1 MSRLYVQS
9 GLSVLGII
17 LLLAVGIVVLGYFNV
32 SIKDVLQKPTVV
44 ENTNFV
50 KNSVENLWQKYLSTP
65 VLYIWNN
72 IFSDLLWGSFVEN
85 MKQIKNEQPT
95 WYEQNAPQVNTNV
108 LVNPTPT
115 INSMPQ
121 FYNFNK

>member
-1 MSRLYVQS
+1 MSRLYTQS
-9 GLSVLGII
+9 GLSILGII
-17 LLLAVGIVVLGYFNV
+17 ILLAVGIIVLGYFNV
-32 SIKDVLQKPTVV
+32 SIKDVLEKPTVV
-44 ENTNFV
+44 ENTKFIESTAD
-50 KNSVENLWQKYLSTP
+50 KLWQKYLSIP

-85 MKQIKNEQPT
+85 MKRIKNGEPT
-95 WYEQNAPQVNTNV
+95 WFEQNAPQVNTNV
-108 LVNPTPT
+108 IVNPTPT